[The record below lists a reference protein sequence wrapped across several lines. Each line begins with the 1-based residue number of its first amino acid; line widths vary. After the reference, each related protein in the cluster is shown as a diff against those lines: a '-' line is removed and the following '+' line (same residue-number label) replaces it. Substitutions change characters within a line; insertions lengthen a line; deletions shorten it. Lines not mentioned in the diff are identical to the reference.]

1 MNPFKYF
8 LLVNNECVLQKFGV
22 QTRYKEKYVLEIL
35 QGRSIRMG
43 QLIKLQDYVS
53 RYEQNIYLYPSRY
66 VRLKKQQWGKL
77 LSSWESGNQV
87 FEELPAQPAL
97 SDWYEEEKV
106 PLSERAKGF
115 FKFRKKESETIVET
129 EEGTESISA
138 EEDPFQFTPSF
149 SVRPNSEEDLKRHFL
164 DQLFSYQM
172 KWASTTLTE
181 KSFVDKKFFY
191 DERLKYFLQRFPDT
205 FLVLYNP
212 IFLLKKAPVEVET
225 ILISPTDIWCIS
237 FLEKE
242 ESAVFVG
249 SNERFWLKR
258 NQQKEEKVLNP
269 LISLNRTEKII
280 KNILQLYEIE
290 LPIHKLVLSRN
301 GYIDYPAAPHGINLI
316 ERRNY
321 DKWFQSMR
329 LNRSPLKHVQI
340 KAAQALLQYCQTT
353 SIRRVEWDIS
363 TKQDNG

>member
-1 MNPFKYF
+1 
-8 LLVNNECVLQKFGV
+8 
-22 QTRYKEKYVLEIL
+22 
-35 QGRSIRMG
+35 MG

-53 RYEQNIYLYPSRY
+53 RYEQNIYLYPARY
-66 VRLKKQQWGKL
+66 VRLKKQQWEKL
-77 LSSWESGNQV
+77 LASWEGGGQAY
-87 FEELPAQPAL
+87 EENLVQPTVTE
-97 SDWYEEEKV
+97 WYEEEKV
-106 PLSERAKGF
+106 PFSEKVKGF
-115 FKFRKKESETIVET
+115 FKFRKKDSEDMEESEG
-129 EEGTESISA
+129 GTEQIAA
-138 EEDPFQFTPSF
+138 EEDPFHFSPSF

-181 KSFVDKKFFY
+181 KSFVDRKFYY
-191 DERLKYFLQRFPDT
+191 DENLKYFLQRFPDT

-212 IFLLKKAPVEVET
+212 IFLLKKAPVEAEI

-242 ESAVFVG
+242 DSAVFVG
-249 SNERFWLKR
+249 SSERFWLKR

-280 KNILQLYEIE
+280 KNIIQLYEIE

-301 GYIDYPAAPHGINLI
+301 GYIDYPAAPHGINLV
-316 ERRNY
+316 EKRNY

-340 KAAQALLQYCQTT
+340 KAAQALLEYCQTT
-353 SIRRVEWDIS
+353 SIRRMEWDSS